1 MDAWFWVLMRRG
13 QVLYQRDAE
22 YYNAMK
28 DGIFLRMAE
37 SWLKDA
43 TSDLAQLEAIIS
55 HAVECMA

>member
-1 MDAWFWVLMRRG
+1 MLMQRG